1 MCEEDIM
8 NQEETYKAYIGA
20 YYGVEG
26 MDEYPLKEYVLHDL
40 EKYILNFIETNEKK
54 LDYTSLA
61 HFVREKVSFKTKLQD
76 CLIVLPKIDVSM
88 ELLFLIKEKIRLIQ
102 EEEY

>member
-1 MCEEDIM
+1 M

-54 LDYTSLA
+54 LDYTS
-61 HFVREKVSFKTKLQD
+61 
-76 CLIVLPKIDVSM
+76 
-88 ELLFLIKEKIRLIQ
+88 
-102 EEEY
+102 